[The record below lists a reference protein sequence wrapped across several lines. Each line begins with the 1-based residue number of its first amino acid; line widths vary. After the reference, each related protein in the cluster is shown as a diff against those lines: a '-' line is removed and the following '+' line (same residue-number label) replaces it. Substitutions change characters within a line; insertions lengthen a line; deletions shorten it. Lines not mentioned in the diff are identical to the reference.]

1 MHLDIKGSFYR
12 DWKEISNRELSK
24 LLREKIDEI
33 ESAHGIS
40 KISHLK
46 KLRKFSS
53 RYRIEISVGKKV
65 YWILCI
71 VWENKIEFVRLK
83 SETYFK
89 REL

>member
-12 DWKEISNRELSK
+12 DWKEMSNRELSK
-24 LLREKIDEI
+24 RLREKIDKV
-33 ESAHGIS
+33 ESAAGIS
-40 KISHLK
+40 NITHLK

-53 RYRIEISVGKKV
+53 RYRVEISVGKKI